1 MGSKDERVPEASTPE
16 VVGDADAEQN
26 EAAESASSES
36 SSSSSSSSDSD
47 NEQEAAASGQSQVAA
62 ASEARPAGS
71 TGDEP
76 HSILSGLKRPHG
88 NVCAKMLVRANWRCA
103 CHYERVCPDKKGGQ
117 GRAP

>member
-47 NEQEAAASGQSQVAA
+47 NEQEAAASGQSQAAA
-62 ASEARPAGS
+62 ASEA

-76 HSILSGLKRPHG
+76 HSILSGIKRPHG

-117 GRAP
+117 GRDPC